1 MVRGCDW
8 VSVRFQLG
16 SLYSLYLRFEN
27 MIYQTWSGLWISS
40 ALLLSPIAVISSLWF
55 IYLVWNFDQWRPLR
69 VRRCGSYIE
78 FVTSVIRYFFLF
90 IVAGVP
96 LTASIIS
103 TGVICTFYTTL
114 VRVEEVQSI
123 VFHSF
128 VPSSI
133 LPSISF
139 IRIIVQYLA
148 LTGTSCENVTQKV
161 GWAFI

>member
-1 MVRGCDW
+1 M
-8 VSVRFQLG
+8 
-16 SLYSLYLRFEN
+16 
-27 MIYQTWSGLWISS
+27 
-40 ALLLSPIAVISSLWF
+40 
-55 IYLVWNFDQWRPLR
+55 
-69 VRRCGSYIE
+69 RRCGSYIE

-148 LTGTSCENVTQKV
+148 LTGTSCENVAQKV
-161 GWAFI
+161 G